1 MDRLTLL
8 SQDKATLG
16 DLKEFFKVVLNE
28 EIISKTLKKEDT
40 SGYAEA
46 SEIIKKALKKI
57 DDLYK
62 ENKKTSNIKRS
73 E

>member
-1 MDRLTLL
+1 
-8 SQDKATLG
+8 
-16 DLKEFFKVVLNE
+16 LNE
-28 EIISKTLKKEDT
+28 EIIKKTLAKQDT

-46 SEIIKKALKKI
+46 SEIIKKSLIKI

-62 ENKKTSNIKRS
+62 EVKKPDMTNAS

>member
-8 SQDKATLG
+8 SQDKATLK
-16 DLKEFFKVVLNE
+16 DLRTFFESVLND
-28 EIISKTLKKEDT
+28 EIIKKTLSREDT

-46 SEIIKKALKKI
+46 SEIIKKALNKI

-62 ENKKTSNIKRS
+62 ENKKGDVANPS

>member
-8 SQDKATLG
+8 SQDKATLK
-16 DLKEFFKVVLNE
+16 DLKTFFDTVLND
-28 EIISKTLKKEDT
+28 EIIKKTLAREDT

-46 SEIIKKALKKI
+46 SEIIKKALNKI

-62 ENKKTSNIKRS
+62 ENKKGDVTNPS

>member
-8 SQDKATLG
+8 SQDKATLK
-16 DLKEFFKVVLNE
+16 DLRTFFESVLND
-28 EIISKTLKKEDT
+28 EIIKKTLAKQDT

-46 SEIIKKALKKI
+46 SEIIKKSLNKI

-62 ENKKTSNIKRS
+62 ENKKGEVSNPS

>member
-8 SQDKATLG
+8 SQDKATLK
-16 DLKEFFKVVLNE
+16 DLKDFFELVLND
-28 EIISKTLKKEDT
+28 EIVKKTLAREDT

-46 SEIIKKALKKI
+46 SEIIKKSLAKI
-57 DDLYK
+57 NDLYK
-62 ENKKTSNIKRS
+62 EEVKKDGLNKS

>member
-8 SQDKATLG
+8 SQDKATLK
-16 DLKEFFKVVLNE
+16 DLKTFFDTVLND
-28 EIISKTLKKEDT
+28 EIIKKTLSREDT

-46 SEIIKKALKKI
+46 SEIIKKALNKI

-62 ENKKTSNIKRS
+62 ENKKGEVTNPS

>member
-8 SQDKATLG
+8 SQDKATLK
-16 DLKEFFKVVLNE
+16 DLKTFFDTVLND
-28 EIISKTLKKEDT
+28 EIIKKTLSREDT

-46 SEIIKKALKKI
+46 SEIIKKALNKI

-62 ENKKTSNIKRS
+62 ENKKGDVTNPS

>member
-8 SQDKATLG
+8 SQDKATLK
-16 DLKEFFKVVLNE
+16 DLKTFFDTVLND
-28 EIISKTLKKEDT
+28 EIIKKTLAKQDT

-46 SEIIKKALKKI
+46 SEIIRKSLNKI
-57 DDLYK
+57 DDLYQ
-62 ENKKTSNIKRS
+62 ENKKQDVVNPS

>member
-8 SQDKATLG
+8 SQDKATLK
-16 DLKEFFKVVLNE
+16 DLKVFFDTVLND
-28 EIISKTLKKEDT
+28 EIIKKTLAKQDT
-40 SGYAEA
+40 SGYSEA
-46 SEIIKKALKKI
+46 SEIIKKSLNKI

-62 ENKKTSNIKRS
+62 ENKKGEVINPS

>member
-8 SQDKATLG
+8 SQDKATLK
-16 DLKEFFKVVLNE
+16 DLKVFFDTVLND
-28 EIISKTLKKEDT
+28 EIIKKTLAKQDT

-46 SEIIKKALKKI
+46 SEIIKKSLNKI

-62 ENKKTSNIKRS
+62 ENKKGEVSNPS

>member
-8 SQDKATLG
+8 SQDKATLK
-16 DLKEFFKVVLNE
+16 DLRTFFESVLND
-28 EIISKTLKKEDT
+28 EIIKKTLAKLDT

-46 SEIIKKALKKI
+46 SEIIKKSLNKI

-62 ENKKTSNIKRS
+62 ENKKPEVNNPS